1 MTVESNDAIAI
12 ASLSDCIKSL
22 SPVFQSLIKKQKQKQ
37 NQSCLVRTI
46 FPAPSGCWEFWLV
59 QRVVYS

>member
-12 ASLSDCIKSL
+12 ATHSDCIESL
-22 SPVFQSLIKKQKQKQ
+22 SPVFQSPIKKQKQ
-37 NQSCLVRTI
+37 NQSRLVRTI
-46 FPAPSGCWEFWLV
+46 FPAPLGCWEFWLV